1 MNNKLLLNLIL
12 IFTIGLVNAQNGL
25 WTKTTEARLDAVQQ
39 FERVSIPQQAYFYTL
54 NYEAMKTALQTA
66 PTRDFSGAI
75 SATIVSFPN
84 ASGTLEQFSIYES
97 SVMEP
102 ALAAGHPEIQSYVGQ
117 GITNRS
123 AKIYLT
129 TTTFGL
135 HAMILSE
142 QGTYY
147 VDPYTTNL
155 EGYIV
160 YNKASLT
167 TSKTFKCYTTE
178 DSGGEMQIS
187 TNSTMIA
194 DGLFRT
200 YRLAMACTIEYAD
213 FQVNAAVNAGI
224 IPSGATEEQKKTV
237 VLAAMNVTVSRINGV
252 YETDMSLRMQLVAN
266 NESIIFITADNF
278 NNNNASTLINQSQS
292 VINGAIGFTNYDIG
306 HTVSTGGGGLAQ
318 SPSVCTSGKARGI
331 TGSSNPVGDPFDI
344 DYVAHEVGHQFGA
357 SHTFNNSCGGNRSS
371 QQAVEP
377 GSGTTIMA
385 YAGICPLNIQSNS
398 DVYFH
403 AVSISQMTNHISFA
417 NGNCVPGIPNN
428 NTEPFVENLI
438 NYTIPIGTPFVL
450 TAVATDDGS
459 AALTYCWEQTN
470 AGATT
475 EIPTAASTASI
486 PNFRSLTPALSPK
499 RYFPALPNL
508 LAGNLTALWE
518 VIPSVARIMN
528 FAVTVRDNAVPTGGQ
543 TSRKNMTVTFSA
555 TAGPFSVTSQG
566 SNTTWLPNQSQTIT
580 WDVAGTTAAPVNTA
594 NVKILLSTD
603 GGFNYDTVLV
613 ESTPNDGS
621 QAITVPNVS
630 APFCRIMVQAV
641 NNVYFAINSST
652 FAIGQFTTTCETYNN
667 VIPTPIPDGSGA
679 NISGSTSTSVI
690 EVPVSFIVSNV
701 KIGLNIT
708 HPYIGD
714 LKLTLRHPDNTTVL
728 LIDRI
733 CNTGQSSGIT
743 ATVQD
748 GFGPVNCASPV
759 VGSFSPN
766 QPLSNFN
773 SKTTNG
779 NWTLELQDFYNADQ
793 GTLNSWS
800 LEVCY
805 LVDLSATQFELDNL
819 TIAPNPNSGNFNVKF
834 DSTSDKDI
842 QIDVYDISGRQ
853 IFAKSYPNQSVFNQ
867 NIQLD
872 QVQSGVYLVTIQDG
886 NQKSVRKMVIQ

>member
-1 MNNKLLLNLIL
+1 
-12 IFTIGLVNAQNGL
+12 
-25 WTKTTEARLDAVQQ
+25 
-39 FERVSIPQQAYFYTL
+39 
-54 NYEAMKTALQTA
+54 
-66 PTRDFSGAI
+66 
-75 SATIVSFPN
+75 
-84 ASGTLEQFSIYES
+84 
-97 SVMEP
+97 
-102 ALAAGHPEIQSYVGQ
+102 
-117 GITNRS
+117 
-123 AKIYLT
+123 
-129 TTTFGL
+129 
-135 HAMILSE
+135 
-142 QGTYY
+142 
-147 VDPYTTNL
+147 
-155 EGYIV
+155 
-160 YNKASLT
+160 
-167 TSKTFKCYTTE
+167 
-178 DSGGEMQIS
+178 
-187 TNSTMIA
+187 
-194 DGLFRT
+194 
-200 YRLAMACTIEYAD
+200 
-213 FQVNAAVNAGI
+213 
-224 IPSGATEEQKKTV
+224 
-237 VLAAMNVTVSRINGV
+237 
-252 YETDMSLRMQLVAN
+252 
-266 NESIIFITADNF
+266 
-278 NNNNASTLINQSQS
+278 
-292 VINGAIGFTNYDIG
+292 
-306 HTVSTGGGGLAQ
+306 
-318 SPSVCTSGKARGI
+318 
-331 TGSSNPVGDPFDI
+331 
-344 DYVAHEVGHQFGA
+344 
-357 SHTFNNSCGGNRSS
+357 
-371 QQAVEP
+371 
-377 GSGTTIMA
+377 
-385 YAGICPLNIQSNS
+385 
-398 DVYFH
+398 
-403 AVSISQMTNHISFA
+403 
-417 NGNCVPGIPNN
+417 
-428 NTEPFVENLI
+428 
-438 NYTIPIGTPFVL
+438 
-450 TAVATDDGS
+450 
-459 AALTYCWEQTN
+459 
-470 AGATT
+470 
-475 EIPTAASTASI
+475 
-486 PNFRSLTPALSPK
+486 
-499 RYFPALPNL
+499 
-508 LAGNLTALWE
+508 
-518 VIPSVARIMN
+518 MN